1 MSRRET
7 QDVICYSSY
16 LMSGDTI
23 RNLYIL
29 ALICVA
35 CGAWFR
41 HPFPLLVAFVSFSLA
56 LGEFYPFSNFP
67 MYSDPDDRENYFV
80 LAAVPS
86 AEEISKLS
94 PPVPEGT
101 APAETPYFKLD
112 GLICK
117 PFATSPHT
125 KLTAPTIKKM
135 YKSRLDQYAKK
146 NGTKRKKLSAEQRQQ
161 VGEKFLTYIR
171 QHAAKSTA
179 KKRHELPDDL
189 VLLEFWI
196 EPDTQ
201 NGGFIESP
209 SLVAREPN
217 PKPVKP

>member
-1 MSRRET
+1 
-7 QDVICYSSY
+7 
-16 LMSGDTI
+16 MSGDTI

-41 HPFPLLVAFVSFSLA
+41 HPFPLLLAFVSFSLA

-86 AEEISKLS
+86 EEEISKLPALIPAGS
-94 PPVPEGT
+94 S
-101 APAETPYFKLD
+101 PAETSYFKLN
-112 GLICK
+112 GLVCK

-146 NGTKRKKLSAEQRQQ
+146 HATKRKKLSAEQREE
-161 VGEKFLTYIR
+161 VGQKFLTYIR

-179 KKRHELPDDL
+179 IKRHELPDDL

-201 NGGFIESP
+201 NDGFIETP
-209 SLVAREPN
+209 SLIARELS
-217 PKPVKP
+217 PKPAR